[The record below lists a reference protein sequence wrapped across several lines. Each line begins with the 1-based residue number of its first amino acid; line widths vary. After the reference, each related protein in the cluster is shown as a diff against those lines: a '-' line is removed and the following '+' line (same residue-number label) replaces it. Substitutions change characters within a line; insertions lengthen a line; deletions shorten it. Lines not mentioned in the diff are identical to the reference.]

1 MAITYMNRVAAA
13 FILSVANS
21 DRSYS
26 TVTLKESETEY
37 ASGEVVIAEYEEA
50 VAASGDFDTPT
61 GLWVA
66 ATSVP
71 TINLTTYA
79 KVKAAFL
86 VRPTLATEGDIDE
99 LVVDQDAEVRT
110 RDTTLGDLSAPAKAL
125 IVAAVEDAGIKL
137 R

>member
-1 MAITYMNRVAAA
+1 MAINYMNRVAAA

-66 ATSVP
+66 ATSVSAAD
-71 TINLTTYA
+71 LEGYA
-79 KVKAAFL
+79 KLMVGFL
-86 VRPTLATEGDIDE
+86 VRPTLATDGNIDE

-110 RDTTLGDLSAPAKAL
+110 RDTTLGDLTAPAKAL
-125 IVAAVEDAGIKL
+125 IVAAVEAAGIKL

>member
-1 MAITYMNRVAAA
+1 MNRVAAA
-13 FILSVANS
+13 FILSTARS

-37 ASGEVVIAEYEEA
+37 VSGEVVVAEYEEA
-50 VAASGDFDTPT
+50 VSASGDFDTPT

-71 TINLTTYA
+71 AADFEGYA

-86 VRPTLATEGDIDE
+86 VRPTLATDGDINE

-110 RDTTLGDLSAPAKAL
+110 SDTTLSALSAPAKAL
-125 IVAAVEDAGIKL
+125 IVAAVEAAGIKL